1 MVPATSLAAVAVRI
15 SPLTQKAAH
24 GSYVAPFAFTTADG
38 EVAATEGGTTTNYP
52 SPDPAT
58 CLR

>member
-1 MVPATSLAAVAVRI
+1 
-15 SPLTQKAAH
+15 
-24 GSYVAPFAFTTADG
+24 VAPFAFTTADG